1 MSIYKEFSDLYPY
14 IQSIRKLKN
23 YLSFDMNFPKDWKL
37 PKKFIPENNVVE
49 NESQDPNRRLIS
61 FVSEFEEEKVDSITA
76 SIKNIVKYN
85 KELEEKERLFNSKVK
100 ELKTIFEKQN
110 LTTLKD
116 LKFDLESEK
125 FKLED
130 EEEDEQDTNRKGKE
144 SPMVEE

>member
-1 MSIYKEFSDLYPY
+1 
-14 IQSIRKLKN
+14 
-23 YLSFDMNFPKDWKL
+23 MNFPKDWKL

-125 FKLED
+125 FKLEED
-130 EEEDEQDTNRKGKE
+130 DEDEQDTNRKGKE

>member
-61 FVSEFEEEKVDSITA
+61 FVSEFEEENFDSITA
-76 SIKNIVKYN
+76 SIKNIVK
-85 KELEEKERLFNSKVK
+85 
-100 ELKTIFEKQN
+100 
-110 LTTLKD
+110 
-116 LKFDLESEK
+116 
-125 FKLED
+125 
-130 EEEDEQDTNRKGKE
+130 
-144 SPMVEE
+144 

>member
-125 FKLED
+125 FKLEED
-130 EEEDEQDTNRKGKE
+130 DEDEQDTNRKGKE